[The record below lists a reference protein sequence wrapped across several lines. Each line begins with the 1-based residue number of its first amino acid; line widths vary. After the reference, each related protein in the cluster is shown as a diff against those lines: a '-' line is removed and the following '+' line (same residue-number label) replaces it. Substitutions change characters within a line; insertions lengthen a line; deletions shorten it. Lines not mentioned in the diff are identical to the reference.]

1 MLRPNLSKIVM
12 LVLVLFV
19 LLFLP
24 CETQI
29 CAQES
34 EARSIPMK
42 IDSGTPLAPYPLWIK
57 AEALLNSDRT
67 AVDSKV
73 LQTLHSSAV
82 RAIQEILDT
91 DQKGQDCVRL
101 EEVWSDYIETK
112 PRETLEDAMY
122 YSDLIV
128 TGTVVAQASGFL
140 VDVAGTLLQINAL
153 KFAKGWSDRATFF
166 LFIPIGEFTLG
177 AKRICKVDA
186 RYAGLP
192 KIGDE
197 VVVFTTDPW
206 DDVPI
211 YLPLQDPGDI
221 VWIQD
226 KAVRYPPQFL
236 RNRDEKSPPLPENKA
251 SLFERLGNT
260 VDGLDGR

>member
-1 MLRPNLSKIVM
+1 MARHNLQKITM
-12 LVLVLFV
+12 LVLVL
-19 LLFLP
+19 LLLP
-24 CETQI
+24 CGTKI

-34 EARSIPMK
+34 EAKSIPMK
-42 IDSGTPLAPYPLWIK
+42 IDSGTPLSPYPLWIK

-101 EEVWSDYIETK
+101 EIAWIDYFETK

-140 VDVAGTLLQINAL
+140 VNVAGTLLQINAL
-153 KFAKGWSDRATFF
+153 KFAKGWSERTNFF
-166 LFIPIGEFTLG
+166 LFIPIGEFSLG

-211 YLPLQDPGDI
+211 YLPLQDL
-221 VWIQD
+221 VWIQG
-226 KAVRYPPQFL
+226 KIVKYPPQFL
-236 RNRDEKSPPLPENKA
+236 RNRDEKSPPLPANKA
-251 SLFERLGNT
+251 SLLERLGNT
-260 VDGLDGR
+260 VDGLDEG